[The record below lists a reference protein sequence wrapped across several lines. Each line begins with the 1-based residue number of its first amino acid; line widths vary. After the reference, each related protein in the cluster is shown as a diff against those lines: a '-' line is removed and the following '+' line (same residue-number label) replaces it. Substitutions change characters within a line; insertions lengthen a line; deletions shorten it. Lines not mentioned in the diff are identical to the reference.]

1 MFGRVPNHTPATLS
15 KSPAKTAGLSWE
27 GAVCPLT
34 KQPGHSAVV
43 KHLCHKPCWECPWA
57 QSPAV
62 SFGPFPQL
70 ESRFWGD
77 QRLRGHRALVGH
89 PALAGHPALWGHP
102 ALVGHPALKV
112 ALCTLSHVRY
122 KQEKG
127 LSMALIW
134 VSEKKT
140 TSHLRHLKHL

>member
-1 MFGRVPNHTPATLS
+1 MGPNPA
-15 KSPAKTAGLSWE
+15 E
-27 GAVCPLT
+27 
-34 KQPGHSAVV
+34 
-43 KHLCHKPCWECPWA
+43 
-57 QSPAV
+57 

-134 VSEKKT
+134 VSEKNYFT
-140 TSHLRHLKHL
+140 LATPETLVTPQVLVTRETL